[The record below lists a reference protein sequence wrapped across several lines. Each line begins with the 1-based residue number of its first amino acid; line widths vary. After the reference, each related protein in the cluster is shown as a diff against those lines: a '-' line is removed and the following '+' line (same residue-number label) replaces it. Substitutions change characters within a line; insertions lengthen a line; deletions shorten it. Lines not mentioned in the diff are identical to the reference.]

1 MPPKVKITREEIIK
15 AAVEII
21 RSNGEAALNVRNVAE
36 VLGCSTQPIFSNF
49 KTMDELKGEVI
60 SEAQIIYSAFVGK
73 LINDKQFSD
82 YKAEG
87 MAYITFA
94 KNESHLFKFLYL
106 NNNDNSLNNK
116 LEKIVSKT
124 LTLSEDEA
132 RLFNLEMWA
141 FVHGMAV
148 MTANADFPLHEAV
161 ISCIFDDA
169 FEGIKTRFNLR

>member
-1 MPPKVKITREEIIK
+1 MPPKVKNTREEIIK

-21 RSNGEAALNVRNVAE
+21 RSNGEAALNVRSVAE
-36 VLGCSTQPIFSNF
+36 ALGCSTQPVFSNF

-60 SEAQIIYSAFVGK
+60 KKAQLIYSAFAEEH
-73 LINDKQFSD
+73 INSEQFSN
-82 YKAEG
+82 YKAQG

-94 KNESHLFKFLYL
+94 KNESHLFKLLYL
-106 NNNDNSLNNK
+106 NNTDNSLNNK
-116 LEKIVSKT
+116 LEKIASKT

-161 ISCIFDDA
+161 ISRIFDDA